1 VTSADRIVDLAVIG
15 AGPAGLAGAVTAADG
30 GCRVTVLDLGE
41 RPGGQY
47 WRHAPPALG
56 GGPTPFHHGW
66 RTFAPLLRRF
76 EAHQHAGRIHYLP
89 ETAVWR
95 LDRNDVLTVRAMA
108 GERRPEPCTVRARA
122 ALVATGAFDRHV
134 PFRGWTLPGVMAV
147 GGAQSLLKGSGVAPG
162 RRVVVAGTGPFL
174 LSAAEGLLRAGAE
187 VAAVVEANRPGAYA
201 RAPRAVA
208 AVPEK
213 VVEAAGYALALARH
227 RVPYLVGRAVVEA
240 HGSERLTRVT
250 VRRVDGAWTP
260 RGAPRTLTCDTLAV
274 GFGFVPQLE
283 LLLQLGCQMCVDR
296 SGTVV
301 AVVDSRQQTSVAD
314 VYAAGEPTGVGGAE
328 LALAEGLV
336 AGEAIARRLGHA
348 AAVGARARA
357 SASAS
362 RAAVRR
368 RSRLRAF
375 AEVLAAAHP
384 VPAGWRAWCD
394 DATVVCRCEEVTVA
408 EVAAAVALGA
418 ENPRAVK
425 LLARTGMGWCQGRI
439 CGAAVAALTS
449 ELGGRALG
457 EPELSSLARRSLA
470 HPVPLEVLA
479 EQGHTDPGGDAQAL

>member
-1 VTSADRIVDLAVIG
+1 VTSPDRIVDLAVIG
-15 AGPAGLAGAVTAADG
+15 AGPAGLAGAITAADG
-30 GCRVTVLDLGE
+30 GCRIAVLDLGQ

-47 WRHAPPALG
+47 WRHPPAALG
-56 GGPTPFHHGW
+56 GGVGSSPHGW

-76 EAHQHAGRIHYLP
+76 EAHQRAGRIDYLP

-95 LDRNDVLTVRAMA
+95 LDRDDAVTVRALA
-108 GERRPEPCTVRARA
+108 GERHPEGVSVRART
-122 ALVATGAFDRHV
+122 ALVASGASDRHV

-147 GGAQSLLKGSGVAPG
+147 GGAQSLLKGGGVIPG

-174 LSAAEGLLRAGAE
+174 LSAAEGLLRAGVE

-201 RAPRAVA
+201 RAPRTVA
-208 AVPEK
+208 AVPAK
-213 VVEAAGYALALARH
+213 LVEAAGYALALARH

-240 HGSERLTRVT
+240 HGAERLAGVT
-250 VRRVDGAWTP
+250 VHRVDGDWVPHGPA
-260 RGAPRTLTCDTLAV
+260 RTIACDTLAV

-283 LLLQLGCQMCVDR
+283 LLLQVGCDMRVDR

-328 LALAEGLV
+328 LALAEGAI
-336 AGEAIARRLGHA
+336 AGEAIARRLGH
-348 AAVGARARA
+348 GPGLDA
-357 SASAS
+357 SALRGAM
-362 RAAVRR
+362 RR

-375 AEVLAAAHP
+375 AELLAVAHP

-394 DATVVCRCEEVTVA
+394 DDTVVCRCEEVTVA
-408 EVAAAVALGA
+408 EVADAVALGA
-418 ENPRAVK
+418 EEPRAVK

-439 CGAAVAALTS
+439 CGAAVATLTG
-449 ELGGRALG
+449 ELAGRTLG

-479 EQGHTDPGGDAQAL
+479 DQEPVDPDGSPAV